1 MVILRAPWTTTQ
13 YQVEASGRDVQ
24 GNFFADVTTLE
35 WSEETGKMFRSRRYL
50 SPGSTV
56 FLRIISLHGR
66 NGVPL
71 PYRVGTVSVITSGGW
86 MIWLV
91 PLQEHDRVA
100 PDFKVSA

>member
-1 MVILRAPWTTTQ
+1 MILRAPWTTTQ
-13 YQVEASGRDVQ
+13 YQVEVSGHDAQ
-24 GNFFADVTTLE
+24 DCFFADVTTLE

-56 FLRIISLHGR
+56 FLRMLSVHGR

-86 MIWLV
+86 MVWL
-91 PLQEHDRVA
+91 A
-100 PDFKVSA
+100 PHQQSDHTATDFIMSA